1 MGVVEKAF
9 LVRSGQA
16 GDCGRRTK
24 LHSPRELVFREHDGA
39 RRVYIVDEGLVML
52 YHVFSDGRRHIVDLV
67 GPGELCSWESG
78 GVHGCTAETLTFCTV
93 TSYDASQ
100 VDESP
105 ALERDLSW
113 RLRASLRRVQ
123 GHTAMLGRKTALE
136 RVASLIERL
145 SEICDPDGDEVY
157 LPLTRREIADHLG
170 ITQETASR
178 SFSEL
183 KRRCIICHMSP
194 NEIRIEN
201 PAALS
206 RLAGSRMGHALRS
219 PHGRM
224 AELRASND
232 TGY

>member
-1 MGVVEKAF
+1 MGALEKTFPA
-9 LVRSGQA
+9 RA
-16 GDCGRRTK
+16 ADRNGDCGRVTR
-24 LHSPRELVFREHDGA
+24 LYSPRDLVFREHDSA
-39 RRVYIVDEGLVML
+39 RRVYVVDEGLVML
-52 YHVFSDGRRHIVDLV
+52 SHVFSDGRRHIVDLV
-67 GPGELCSWESG
+67 GPGELCAWESG
-78 GVHGCTAETLTFCTV
+78 PVHCCTAETLTFATI
-93 TSYDASQ
+93 TSYDTAR

-105 ALERDLSW
+105 ALARDLSR

-183 KRRCIICHMSP
+183 KRRCIICPLSP
-194 NEIRIEN
+194 NEVRIEN

-206 RLAGSRMGHALRS
+206 RLAGSRMDGLAASRG
-219 PHGRM
+219 PV
-224 AELRASND
+224 AELTAEF
-232 TGY
+232 